1 MRTEGVVRGELAPVP
16 LNCRTAAESVPH
28 GRFLISSGHFR
39 YHDAVN
45 FRRRTR
51 VRRSSPARPLVRPF
65 LPRSHSLN
73 KGRFLDTLL
82 QFANLVL
89 HIDKFL
95 GVFIH
100 EYGAWVYAVLFLIV
114 FCETGLVVLPF
125 LPGDSLLFI
134 GGAFCATG
142 EMNLGLL
149 IVLLLVAAIAGN
161 TVNYMVGRAIG
172 PRVFN
177 SHIPLLERFLD
188 RAALQKTHNFYE
200 KHGGKTIVLARFI
213 PVVRTFAPFVAGA
226 SEMTVSRFQL
236 FNILGALLWVLLLVL
251 LGYFFGNIP
260 FIRQYLN
267 LIVLVGIGAAVV
279 PVVLGAVWKMTR
291 KNTSK
296 AGTR

>member
-1 MRTEGVVRGELAPVP
+1 
-16 LNCRTAAESVPH
+16 
-28 GRFLISSGHFR
+28 
-39 YHDAVN
+39 
-45 FRRRTR
+45 
-51 VRRSSPARPLVRPF
+51 
-65 LPRSHSLN
+65 
-73 KGRFLDTLL
+73 
-82 QFANLVL
+82 
-89 HIDKFL
+89 
-95 GVFIH
+95 
-100 EYGAWVYAVLFLIV
+100 
-114 FCETGLVVLPF
+114 
-125 LPGDSLLFI
+125 
-134 GGAFCATG
+134 
-142 EMNLGLL
+142 
-149 IVLLLVAAIAGN
+149 VLLLVAAIAGN

>member
-1 MRTEGVVRGELAPVP
+1 M
-16 LNCRTAAESVPH
+16 
-28 GRFLISSGHFR
+28 
-39 YHDAVN
+39 
-45 FRRRTR
+45 
-51 VRRSSPARPLVRPF
+51 
-65 LPRSHSLN
+65 
-73 KGRFLDTLL
+73 DTLL
-82 QFANLVL
+82 HFVNLVL

-95 GVFIH
+95 GDFIH
-100 EYGAWVYAVLFLIV
+100 VYGAWVYAVLFLIV

-142 EMNLGLL
+142 EMNISLL
-149 IVLLLVAAIAGN
+149 IVLLLVAAISGN
-161 TVNYMVGRAIG
+161 TVNYMIGRAIG

-177 SHIPLLERFLD
+177 SHIPFLERFLD
-188 RAALQKTHNFYE
+188 RSALQKTHNFYE

-236 FNILGALLWVLLLVL
+236 FNFVGALFWVLLLTL

-267 LIVLVGIGAAVV
+267 VIVLVGIGAAVV
-279 PVVLGAVWKMTR
+279 PVVLGALWKMMR
-291 KNTSK
+291 KNASS
-296 AGTR
+296 AGSR